1 MKKILMMLLV
11 TLSFSYARAQQEL
24 DFPFQ
29 GGSQVMNDYFAQHLN
44 ITDLIKQRA
53 ASGTV
58 IMKFTSDPKGS
69 IIKMVVYY
77 ADDASLIEPVITAL
91 KGTDGKWIIPDKQKS
106 YDFVIPFSI
115 TMDTPDARASKAILQ
130 FLNTR
135 SPIVSTDQIPLNLV
149 TLLPAISVKY
159 TYNAPVG
166 TKSATKKS
174 KRTER

>member
-1 MKKILMMLLV
+1 MKKLVLMLIAA
-11 TLSFSYARAQQEL
+11 LSFSYAMAQEEL

-29 GGSQVMNDYFAQHLN
+29 GGSQVMTDYFAQHL
-44 ITDLIKQRA
+44 TVSSLIKQRG

-58 IMKFTSDPKGS
+58 VMKFTADDKGG

-77 ADDASLIEPVITAL
+77 ADDASLIEPVINAL
-91 KGTDGKWIIPDKQKS
+91 KGTNGKWIIPAKQKF

-115 TMDTPDARASKAILQ
+115 VMDNPTPKASKAILQ
-130 FLNTR
+130 YMNTK

-159 TYNAPVG
+159 TYEPPAIPAKPAAK
-166 TKSATKKS
+166 KSAKKG
-174 KRTER
+174 

>member
-1 MKKILMMLLV
+1 MMLLA
-11 TLSFSYARAQQEL
+11 TLCFSYAMAQQEL

-29 GGSQVMNDYFAQHLN
+29 GGSQVMTDYFAQN
-44 ITDLIKQRA
+44 IKITDLIKQRA

-77 ADDASLIEPVITAL
+77 ADDASLIEPVINAL
-91 KGTDGKWIIPDKQKS
+91 KGTNGKWIIPDKQNF

-115 TMDTPDARASKAILQ
+115 TIDAPGAKSAKAILQ
-130 FLNTR
+130 YLNTK

-159 TYNAPVG
+159 TYEPPV
-166 TKSATKKS
+166 ATKPASAKKASKS
-174 KRTER
+174 N

>member
-1 MKKILMMLLV
+1 MMLLA
-11 TLSFSYARAQQEL
+11 TLSFSYAMAQQEL

-29 GGSQVMNDYFAQHLN
+29 GGSQVMNDYFARNLK

-77 ADDASLIEPVITAL
+77 ADDASLIEPVIAAL
-91 KGTDGKWIIPDKQKS
+91 KGTDGKWIIPDKQKF

-115 TMDTPDARASKAILQ
+115 AIASPDAKASKAMLQ
-130 FLNTR
+130 YFNTKN
-135 SPIVSTDQIPLNLV
+135 PIVATDQVPLNLV

-159 TYNAPVG
+159 TFSPPVAA
-166 TKSATKKS
+166 KSGARKSGKKAN
-174 KRTER
+174 

>member
-1 MKKILMMLLV
+1 MMLLA
-11 TLSFSYARAQQEL
+11 TLSFSFAMAQQEL

-77 ADDASLIEPVITAL
+77 ADDASLIEPVINAL
-91 KGTDGKWIIPDKQKS
+91 KGTDGKWIIPDKQKF

-115 TMDTPDARASKAILQ
+115 TMDAPDSRASKAILQ
-130 FLNTR
+130 FQNTK

-159 TYNAPVG
+159 AYVAPV
-166 TKSATKKS
+166 TAKPASTTKKTA
-174 KRTER
+174 KKG

>member
-115 TMDTPDARASKAILQ
+115 TMDTPNAGASKPILQ

-135 SPIVSTDQIPLNLV
+135 SPIVATDQIPLNLV

-159 TYNAPVG
+159 TYNAPVS
-166 TKSATKKS
+166 TKPATKKS

>member
-1 MKKILMMLLV
+1 MMLLAV
-11 TLSFSYARAQQEL
+11 LSFSYAMAQQEL

-29 GGSQVMNDYFAQHLN
+29 GGSQVMTDYFAQNLK

-77 ADDASLIEPVITAL
+77 ADDASLIEPVINAL
-91 KGTDGKWIIPDKQKS
+91 KGTNGKWIIPDKEKS

-115 TMDTPDARASKAILQ
+115 TMDTPDSKASKTILQ
-130 FLNTR
+130 YLNTK
-135 SPIVSTDQIPLNLV
+135 SPIVATDQIPLNLV

-159 TYNAPVG
+159 AYAAPA
-166 TKSATKKS
+166 TIKPATKKGKS
-174 KRTER
+174 Y